1 MRIASLLASG
11 TEIVY
16 ALGLG
21 DQLVAISHECDYPP
35 EALHNP
41 RISRPLFEPRG
52 LSSKS
57 IDAAVREVMAK
68 HGSVYELDEPL
79 LRTLDPDLLISQ
91 AVCEVCAVP
100 ATLAQR
106 AVETLGGSA
115 TVLSLDAHSMND
127 ILQSIIQ
134 VGAAVGEVEGA
145 RRCEES
151 LRARLNEV
159 RRRLAGSEPVRVLAI
174 EWLDP
179 PFVPG
184 HWVPEMVEL
193 AGGRCLAGESG
204 TPSRGVSWPDISSL
218 DPDVLIVMPCGY
230 GIERS
235 RCEAADHAEQL
246 REAAPRAIAAGRAFV
261 VDASSYFNRSG
272 PRAVDGVEILAA
284 LLFPDRFPEYP
295 LSGKAAAWP

>member
-1 MRIASLLASG
+1 
-11 TEIVY
+11 
-16 ALGLG
+16 
-21 DQLVAISHECDYPP
+21 
-35 EALHNP
+35 
-41 RISRPLFEPRG
+41 
-52 LSSKS
+52 
-57 IDAAVREVMAK
+57 
-68 HGSVYELDEPL
+68 
-79 LRTLDPDLLISQ
+79 
-91 AVCEVCAVP
+91 
-100 ATLAQR
+100 
-106 AVETLGGSA
+106 
-115 TVLSLDAHSMND
+115 
-127 ILQSIIQ
+127 
-134 VGAAVGEVEGA
+134 
-145 RRCEES
+145 
-151 LRARLNEV
+151 
-159 RRRLAGSEPVRVLAI
+159 
-174 EWLDP
+174 
-179 PFVPG
+179 
-184 HWVPEMVEL
+184 MVEL